1 MFVDSSFLADLGRGQ
16 NPAVQFYEN
25 HAHDEFNATTIVA
38 YELFGGLVEQGA
50 AGLVTELQRDLNWVD
65 FISFSV
71 ADAAETARLED
82 ELETRGERIRVSD
95 TMIAA
100 VARSRNETLVA
111 ADEHF
116 ERIDG
121 LEYTNFRAQEKEDR

>member
-1 MFVDSSFLADLGRGQ
+1 MFVDSSFLADLGRG
-16 NPAVQFYEN
+16 NDSAIKFYER
-25 HAHDEFNATTIVA
+25 HAHDEFSATTIVA

-50 AGLVTELQRDLNWVD
+50 ADLVTELQRDLDWVD
-65 FISFSV
+65 FIPFSV
-71 ADAAETARLED
+71 ADAAETARLEA

-116 ERIDG
+116 ERVEG
-121 LEYTNFRAQEKEDR
+121 LEYTNFRVQEED